1 MPDERQMG
9 VQNQAEISDW
19 HRRIVVERPRYAS
32 MDISKPALGRHSI
45 FPIVVS
51 FVVRSTICGTTPN
64 RSGKG
69 DLPLHYA
76 AYLFLSISCPAVISV
91 LIPFKITLAVQVIV
105 GRRVAAVRRGARVA
119 IHIKSAVFSCTS
131 VGTAGGYSLLITL
144 RHSGIHAAVCHSTV
158 VVAVVPAPPRSLAFH
173 LPVLFFDPLS
183 LAVLISAALCSKPNR
198 PKQVRPQRS

>member
-1 MPDERQMG
+1 
-9 VQNQAEISDW
+9 
-19 HRRIVVERPRYAS
+19 

-51 FVVRSTICGTTPN
+51 FVVRGTMPN

-69 DLPLHYA
+69 NLPLHYA

-91 LIPFKITLAVQVIV
+91 LIPFKIALAVQVIV

-119 IHIKSAVFSCTS
+119 VHIKSAVFSCTS

-158 VVAVVPAPPRSLAFH
+158 VGAVVPAPPRSLAFH

-183 LAVLISAALCSKPNR
+183 LAVLISAALCRSRTGRSKDGRKDHSRQNR
-198 PKQVRPQRS
+198 YTFSSQHYFALLE